1 MSRQTLQAVNMYRKP
16 RRAGLPTFTRP
27 DEWLVLGHFDTL
39 TLDEPPC
46 SGSALSAI
54 WEDVCRQPPSGDP
67 ADPPPYRHS
76 TYLLDGRAG
85 GLSQPKK
92 GGPGGFAG
100 FRGEE
105 APFLMFTR
113 LHAVAREDAGTDKLE
128 TALNEILERYPD
140 IPYYYAKTLELSDLI
155 LLVKFRSVPRLLE
168 LLERLSDHSAVG
180 DAYTCLCIS
189 QAALLG
195 GEDLADAREPIG
207 LASLRFAVK
216 GSMEQARAQVKAWE
230 ALEVD
235 GRRLSEND
243 SFFVTGTE
251 DVNLLVLG
259 ITSRGLVQLLRG
271 VILDSSLWAIFDDM
285 TTRLG
290 KRFSGE
296 TAHAR
301 EGAGEDPRDG
311 ARKNGEGARGDP
323 PSGGARRLREAYHFL
338 RGSLLNWKNGQDW
351 EREPNWFRPLLQI
364 LSTLESVSEN
374 CMLNQLCYVLLDGFH
389 GLMEKLPGGAPLL
402 PDVQLYVD
410 GMAYLTEHMIRMES
424 QLIHH
429 PETRPL
435 LFHIPA
441 SVMELDLA
449 FADLCA
455 DYLQMEDEKQRR
467 FYFSIVPVL
476 QNKLGIKNL
485 IHEEGDAAYLLY
497 LSIPLESCCDPGL
510 IVRVLVHEIAHF
522 SGETARFRKERRNSM
537 VRICA
542 YLLCQHLGI
551 QHSSRGLRALAVR
564 LKQVLK
570 QNAPDTGYL
579 IMADLTP
586 ALQRACR
593 MVFRDEEF
601 IFRLLRAASQEP
613 DCPISSDGTGEPRR
627 EEAARLQ
634 WLDGVMERYR
644 SQRNQD
650 KIETTASTLVEVE
663 MLLRECYADI
673 AMIQLLDLTEQDYFR
688 LTNHVY
694 LSVENPL
701 PKGELAR
708 RNREGQELF
717 QKAVF
722 IQRMALVIMVSYYS
736 GGRPGA
742 YLPGGPE
749 ETAEPLSRWIAAYC
763 REFRKNAL
771 QDLRNVAPEGETPLT
786 DSDGTSC
793 FVDLRIAYD
802 IYQYLYRCRNKML
815 DISRAH
821 PKERENIQALYRTIT
836 EDGQYMSALQIEHIS
851 RFRRKMLDK
860 LQQEK
865 ERSQGPGSPERAG
878 AGSSESTAE
887 SGLKHA
893 GTPS

>member
-1 MSRQTLQAVNMYRKP
+1 MSTQAMQAVNMYRKP

-76 TYLLDGRAG
+76 TYLLDGKAG
-85 GLSQPKK
+85 GLSQFQN

-113 LHAVAREDAGTDKLE
+113 LHAVAREDAGTDDLE
-128 TALNEILERYPD
+128 AALGEILKQYPD

-155 LLVKFRSVPRLLE
+155 LLGKSRSVPRLLE
-168 LLERLSDHSAVG
+168 LLEQLSDHSAVG
-180 DAYTCLCIS
+180 DAYTCFCIS

-195 GEDLADAREPIG
+195 GEDLADASDPIG

-216 GSMEQARAQVKAWE
+216 GSMEQARAQVRAWE

-271 VILDSSLWAIFDDM
+271 VILDSGLWELFDDM

-290 KRFSGE
+290 KRFSNSPGN
-296 TAHAR
+296 AR
-301 EGAGEDPRDG
+301 ENAEAEPQGGAQKNAGENPQG
-311 ARKNGEGARGDP
+311 ASRENGEGAQAGP
-323 PSGGARRLREAYHFL
+323 PSGGAKRLREAYHYL
-338 RGSLLNWKNGQDW
+338 REGLLNWKEGQNW
-351 EREPNWFRPLLQI
+351 EQEPNWFRPLLQI

-389 GLMEKLPGGAPLL
+389 GLLEKLPGGAPLL
-402 PDVQLYVD
+402 PGVQIYVD

-449 FADLCA
+449 FVDLCA
-455 DYLQMEDEKQRR
+455 DYLQMEDAEQRR
-467 FYFSIVPVL
+467 FYFSIVPAL
-476 QNKLGIKNL
+476 QNKISIKNL
-485 IHEEGDAAYLLY
+485 IHKEGSPAYLLY
-497 LSIPLESCCDPGL
+497 VSIPLESCCDPGL

-522 SGETARFRKERRNSM
+522 SGETARFRKERRDAAVN
-537 VRICA
+537 ICA
-542 YLLCQHLGI
+542 YLLCQLLGI
-551 QHSSRGLRALAVR
+551 QHSRRGQRALALR
-564 LKQVLK
+564 LQKTLLK
-570 QNAPDTGYL
+570 HKGPDTDYF

-586 ALQRACR
+586 ALQKSCR
-593 MVFRDEEF
+593 MVFRNEEF
-601 IFRLLRAASQEP
+601 IYQLLRAAAQEP
-613 DCPISSDGTGEPRR
+613 GCPISSGGRPQDK
-627 EEAARLQ
+627 AAKLQ
-634 WLDGVMERYR
+634 WLDGAIERYR
-644 SQRNQD
+644 LQRERD
-650 KIETTASTLVEVE
+650 GVETAASTLIEVE

-673 AMIQLLDLTEQDYFR
+673 AMIQLLDLTEQDYFS
-688 LTNHVY
+688 LTNHIY
-694 LSVENPL
+694 LSMENPL

-708 RNREGQELF
+708 KNREGQEQF
-717 QKAVF
+717 QKAVV

-736 GGRPGA
+736 GGGPDMF
-742 YLPGGPE
+742 LCEGGPE
-749 ETAEPLSRWIAAYC
+749 EGAEALSRWIAAYC
-763 REFRKNAL
+763 REFRKNAR
-771 QDLRNVAPEGETPLT
+771 QDLRNVTPEGEEPLT
-786 DSDGTSC
+786 NPDGTSC
-793 FVDLRIAYD
+793 FIDFQAAYA
-802 IYQYLYRCRNKML
+802 ICNYLYRCRNKML

-821 PKERENIQALYRTIT
+821 PEEREKIQALYRTIT
-836 EDGQYMSALQIEHIS
+836 EDGQYMSSLQIEHIS
-851 RFRRKMLDK
+851 QFRKKMLDK

-865 ERSQGPGSPERAG
+865 ERSQGPGPVPRNARRNRP
-878 AGSSESTAE
+878 AE
-887 SGLKHA
+887 
-893 GTPS
+893 